1 MSQYKAYEVVEV
13 ADKQYQGSVVEKSE
27 DGLSDGELLI
37 EVLYSSLNYK
47 DALSASGN
55 KGVTRHYPH
64 VPGIDAVGT
73 VLASDNSQF
82 SKGQAVLVTGY
93 DLGMNTSGGFGQRI
107 RVPASWVLPLP
118 SGMDPATSMR
128 LGTAGL
134 TAGLCVD
141 ALLKNGLQVDH
152 GEVLVTGSTGG
163 VGIIAVG
170 ILAKLG
176 FQVVASTGKPEA
188 EQLLKTMGASGIIDR
203 NEFGEPSSRPLLAER
218 WAAAIDVVGGD
229 TLFNVIKGLK
239 YGGSVAAC
247 GLVQSL
253 MFQASV
259 LPFILRGVNLL
270 GVDSVELPLMQ
281 KERIWS
287 KLASE
292 WKVGALDQ
300 VCTEIGLDQLEA
312 SLATILSGGAV
323 GRFLLNLQR

>member
-73 VLASDNSQF
+73 VLTSDNSQF
-82 SKGQAVLVTGY
+82 SKEQVVLVTGY

-141 ALLKNGLQVDH
+141 ALLKNGLKVDH

-281 KERIWS
+281 KERIWR

>member
-1 MSQYKAYEVVEV
+1 
-13 ADKQYQGSVVEKSE
+13 
-27 DGLSDGELLI
+27 
-37 EVLYSSLNYK
+37 
-47 DALSASGN
+47 
-55 KGVTRHYPH
+55 
-64 VPGIDAVGT
+64 
-73 VLASDNSQF
+73 
-82 SKGQAVLVTGY
+82 
-93 DLGMNTSGGFGQRI
+93 
-107 RVPASWVLPLP
+107 
-118 SGMDPATSMR
+118 MDPATSMR

-141 ALLKNGLQVDH
+141 ALLKNGLEVDH

-163 VGIIAVG
+163 VGIIAIG

-188 EQLLKTMGASGIIDR
+188 EQLLKTMGASEIIDR
-203 NEFGEPSSRPLLAER
+203 NEFSESSSRPLLAER
-218 WAAAIDVVGGD
+218 WAAAVDVVGGD

-247 GLVQSL
+247 GLVQSPV
-253 MFQASV
+253 FQASV

-270 GVDSVELPLMQ
+270 GVDSVELPLKQ

-287 KLASE
+287 KLAGD
-292 WKVGALDQ
+292 WKVEALDQ

-323 GRFLLNLQR
+323 GRYLLNLQR

>member
-13 ADKQYQGSVVEKSE
+13 VKKKFKGAVVKKNVDE
-27 DGLSDGELLI
+27 LPPGEIL
-37 EVLYSSLNYK
+37 VDVQYSSLNYK
-47 DALSASGN
+47 DALSANGN

-73 VLASDNSQF
+73 VIETESPDF
-82 SKGQAVLVTGY
+82 SEGQTVLITGY
-93 DLGMNTSGGFGQRI
+93 DLGMNTSGGFSQRI
-107 RVPASWVLPLP
+107 RVPVSWAARLPV
-118 SGMDPATSMR
+118 GMDPATSMR

-141 ALLKNGLQVDH
+141 ALLKNGLEIDQ

-176 FQVVASTGKPEA
+176 FKVTASTGKPEMKN
-188 EQLLKTMGASGIIDR
+188 LLKTMGATEIVGRD
-203 NEFGEPSSRPLLAER
+203 EFSDPSTRPLLTER
-218 WAAAIDVVGGD
+218 WAAAVDVVGGD
-229 TLFNVIKGLK
+229 TLFNVIKGLR

-247 GLVQSL
+247 GLVQSPV
-253 MFQASV
+253 FQASV

-281 KERIWS
+281 KERIWN

-292 WKVGALDQ
+292 WKLEALDQ
-300 VCTEIGLDQLEA
+300 VCTEIGFDQLEA
-312 SLATILSGGAV
+312 SLATVLSGAAV
-323 GRFLLNLQR
+323 GRYVLNLQS

>member
-1 MSQYKAYEVVEV
+1 MSQYRAYEVNEV
-13 ADKQYQGSVVEKSE
+13 ADKQYQGSVVEKNE
-27 DGLSDGELLI
+27 ADLPDGELLV

-73 VLASDNSQF
+73 VLCSDDDQF
-82 SKGQAVLVTGY
+82 SEGQGVLITGY

-107 RVPASWVLPLP
+107 RVPASWVAPLP

-141 ALLKNGLQVDH
+141 ALLKNGLEVDH

-163 VGIIAVG
+163 VGIIAIG

-188 EQLLKTMGASGIIDR
+188 GQLLKTMGASEIIDR
-203 NEFGEPSSRPLLAER
+203 NELSESSSRPLLAER
-218 WAAAIDVVGGD
+218 WAAAVDVVGGD

-247 GLVQSL
+247 GLVQSPV
-253 MFQASV
+253 FQASV

-270 GVDSVELPLMQ
+270 GVDSVELPLIQ

-287 KLASE
+287 NLAGD
-292 WKVGALDQ
+292 WKVEALDQ

-323 GRFLLNLQR
+323 GRYLLNLQR